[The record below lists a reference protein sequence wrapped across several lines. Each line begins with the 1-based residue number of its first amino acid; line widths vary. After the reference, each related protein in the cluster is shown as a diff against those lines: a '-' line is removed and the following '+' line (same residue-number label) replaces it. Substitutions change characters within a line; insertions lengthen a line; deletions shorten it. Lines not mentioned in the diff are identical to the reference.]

1 MASLDLPIFVWL
13 LKGLS
18 GEEEESAR
26 PWTLPVR
33 NGQGVNRP
41 HLGLES
47 QGIKK
52 GECLLPASHP
62 PGPDTKIRPPGQETG
77 AREGAGSLARGVPP
91 TGSLEEQA
99 SLCADPPVPF
109 SHFSKWEA
117 HVRAPRPPGSH
128 TSTVRW
134 AYTHSHT
141 QSGQQPQQRGDQGL
155 GTTRERRHYR
165 SCEDPLKPLVGL
177 LCGGQLDVGGSS
189 CLKVKP
195 LLVPAWGTGGTAH
208 QASSSGSHWD
218 PRGLAE

>member
-1 MASLDLPIFVWL
+1 MGKELTGPTWDWRARASRKGSVFSLPRTHQAL
-13 LKGLS
+13 TPRYALRGKRLGPEKGWISSQRGPSHRFPGGTGLTVR
-18 GEEEESAR
+18 R
-26 PWTLPVR
+26 PST
-33 NGQGVNRP
+33 
-41 HLGLES
+41 
-47 QGIKK
+47 
-52 GECLLPASHP
+52 
-62 PGPDTKIRPPGQETG
+62 
-77 AREGAGSLARGVPP
+77 
-91 TGSLEEQA
+91 
-99 SLCADPPVPF
+99 VPF

-134 AYTHSHT
+134 AYTHRHT

-155 GTTRERRHYR
+155 ATTRERRHYR

-218 PRGLAE
+218 PRGLVE